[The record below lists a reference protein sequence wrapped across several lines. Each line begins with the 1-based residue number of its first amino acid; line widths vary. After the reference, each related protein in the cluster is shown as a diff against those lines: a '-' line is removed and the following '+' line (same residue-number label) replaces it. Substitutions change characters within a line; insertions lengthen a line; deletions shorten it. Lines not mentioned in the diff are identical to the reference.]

1 VSIVIPMLDAG
12 ARVRQLHE
20 RLSHV
25 VGISVPHC
33 ELILVDDASTDDTWK
48 AISGLALDDPR
59 VVGVRLGRNV
69 GQTGALCAGFAV
81 ASGPVVVMMDDD
93 LETEPAE
100 LLRFVAAVR
109 DGAEFASGWRKGPR
123 PLSRAVGSS
132 LYNAR
137 LRSWGLP
144 FHDAGCGFN
153 AMTLDLALALSAE
166 GWGVRQHRF
175 KPTVARLTDN
185 IVEVSVPVQLTDE
198 SHHTLESL
206 ATSWLDVELRF
217 GGLTARRYVAAAVV
231 GPAVGATAATSA
243 VARRSAPVGIRLL
256 AGFAAIGGFA
266 TSFVAWRVLRRR
278 EEDERRSRE
287 LPAFEI
293 AETTERR

>member
-12 ARVRQLHE
+12 GRVRRLHE

-25 VGISVPHC
+25 LGPAVPGF
-33 ELILVDDASTDDTWK
+33 ELILIDDASTDDTWES
-48 AISGLALDDPR
+48 ITGLSVDDPR
-59 VVGVRLGRNV
+59 VIGVRLERNV

-81 ASGPVVVMMDDD
+81 ASGGVVVMMDDD

-100 LLRFVAAVR
+100 LLRFVAEVR

-123 PLSRAVGSS
+123 PLGRALGSS

-153 AMTLDLALALSAE
+153 AMTRDLALALSAE

-175 KPTVARLTDN
+175 KPTVARLTDK
-185 IVEVSVPVQLTDE
+185 IVEVPVPVQLTDE
-198 SHHTLESL
+198 SHHTTESL
-206 ATSWLDVELRF
+206 AASWLDVEIHF

-231 GPAVGATAATSA
+231 APAIGATAAA
-243 VARRSAPVGIRLL
+243 VLASRRSAPAGIRLV
-256 AGFAAIGGFA
+256 AACAAFGGSA
-266 TSFVAWRVLRRR
+266 TSFMARRVLRRR
-278 EEDERRSRE
+278 EREERRSRE

-293 AETTERR
+293 AETTGRR